1 MSFLYLILNIG
12 SLTIPLL
19 YSFEKKMRFIKHW
32 KTVFTSLTIVA
43 AIFLVWDAIFT
54 NNGIWGFNS
63 DYHLPFLLF
72 GMPIE
77 EWLFFFCIPYASVF
91 IHYSLEYF
99 KPSLL
104 ISKKGTQIITLGIIV
119 TVIPVLFLNWGKAY
133 TTVNYSFLIGI
144 LTIGFFFGI
153 EYLRRFYIAFL
164 IILIPF
170 FIVNGVL
177 TGTGLEEPVVWYNN
191 NENLGIRL
199 FTIPIEDI
207 GYAFTM
213 LFGNVFLI
221 EKFKKKEFDFSQK
234 SAINSKGNIKDK
246 PRI

>member
-1 MSFLYLILNIG
+1 MLYLYLLLNLG
-12 SLTIPLL
+12 SLSIPLI
-19 YSFEKKMRFIKHW
+19 YSFEKNMRFIKHW
-32 KTVFTSLTIVA
+32 KAVLLSLTIVA
-43 AIFLVWDAIFT
+43 AVFLVWDAIFT
-54 NNGIWGFNS
+54 KNGVWGFNP
-63 DYHLPFLLF
+63 DYHLPFLLL

-77 EWLFFFCIPYASVF
+77 EWLFFFCIPYASIF

-99 KPSLL
+99 KPNLL
-104 ISKKGTQIITLGIIV
+104 ISKKNTQFITLALIAV
-119 TVIPVLFLNWGKAY
+119 VIPVLIMNWGKAY
-133 TTVNYSFLIGI
+133 TTVNYSFLIGT
-144 LTIGFFFGI
+144 LLIGFFFGI

-199 FTIPIEDI
+199 VTIPVEDI

-221 EKFKKKEFDFSQK
+221 EKFKKRLNNF
-234 SAINSKGNIKDK
+234 
-246 PRI
+246 

>member
-1 MSFLYLILNIG
+1 
-12 SLTIPLL
+12 
-19 YSFEKKMRFIKHW
+19 MRFIKHW
-32 KTVFTSLTIVA
+32 KAVLLSLTIVA
-43 AIFLVWDAIFT
+43 TVFLIWDAIFT
-54 NNGIWGFNS
+54 KNGVWGFNP
-63 DYHLPFLLF
+63 DYHLPFLLL

-77 EWLFFFCIPYASVF
+77 EWLFFFCIPYASIF

-99 KPSLL
+99 KPNLL
-104 ISKKGTQIITLGIIV
+104 ISKKNTQFITLALIAV
-119 TVIPVLFLNWGKAY
+119 VIPVLIMNWGKAY
-133 TTVNYSFLIGI
+133 TTVNYSFLIGT
-144 LTIGFFFGI
+144 LLIGFFFGI

-199 FTIPIEDI
+199 VTIPVEDI

-221 EKFKKKEFDFSQK
+221 EKFKKRLNNF
-234 SAINSKGNIKDK
+234 
-246 PRI
+246 